1 MDLSTL
7 IGIVLGFVIIVVSI
21 TMDDIK
27 AINNF
32 INMPSLFIV
41 VGGTIMAIVASYPF
55 SILKNIPSHMRIL
68 FQGKR
73 FHKYSSVTGYRH
85 NASRVHSTGN
95 CCSNTTGNRCISFN
109 GRTFGSKYVPSC
121 GNTSNSLRA

>member
-55 SILKNIPSHMRIL
+55 SILKNIPSHMRIPVSYTHL
-68 FQGKR
+68 NR
-73 FHKYSSVTGYRH
+73 LLLPILKYDQSHG
-85 NASRVHSTGN
+85 
-95 CCSNTTGNRCISFN
+95 
-109 GRTFGSKYVPSC
+109 
-121 GNTSNSLRA
+121 

>member
-21 TMDDIK
+21 TMGDIK

-55 SILKNIPSHMRIL
+55 
-68 FQGKR
+68 
-73 FHKYSSVTGYRH
+73 
-85 NASRVHSTGN
+85 
-95 CCSNTTGNRCISFN
+95 
-109 GRTFGSKYVPSC
+109 
-121 GNTSNSLRA
+121 

>member
-7 IGIVLGFVIIVVSI
+7 IGIVLGFVIIVASI

-55 SILKNIPSHMRIL
+55 SILKNIFVGI
-68 FQGKR
+68 
-73 FHKYSSVTGYRH
+73 FHDFLLGSGSGVQ
-85 NASRVHSTGN
+85 
-95 CCSNTTGNRCISFN
+95 CCGEPDGLPGGEQRD
-109 GRTFGSKYVPSC
+109 
-121 GNTSNSLRA
+121 